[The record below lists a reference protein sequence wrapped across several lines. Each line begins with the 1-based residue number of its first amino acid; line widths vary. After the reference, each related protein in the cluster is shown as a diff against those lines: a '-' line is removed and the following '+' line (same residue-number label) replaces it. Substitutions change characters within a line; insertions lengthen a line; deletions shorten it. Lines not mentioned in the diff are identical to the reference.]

1 MNRACNYTENATSC
15 DSEHHVPMAP
25 PDGLRMVAGNPF
37 LR

>member
-1 MNRACNYTENATSC
+1 MNRACNYTEDATAC
-15 DSEHHVPMAP
+15 DTQNEVAIAP